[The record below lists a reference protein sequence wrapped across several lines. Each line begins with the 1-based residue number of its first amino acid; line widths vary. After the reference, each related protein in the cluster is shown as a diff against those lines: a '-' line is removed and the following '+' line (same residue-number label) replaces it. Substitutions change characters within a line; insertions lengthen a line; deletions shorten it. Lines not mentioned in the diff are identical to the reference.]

1 MRENREYVRL
11 DLNLRVDWRKL
22 METTNHITEFPDVTT
37 NISQGGLCMI
47 MLERINIG
55 DELKLR
61 MELPSKKFIYAQG
74 IVLWISE
81 FEVNKREGRRIYYTG
96 IEFTELH
103 GEFLEELNKFVQTH
117 MSSKKES

>member
-1 MRENREYVRL
+1 MRENREYVRT
-11 DLNLRVDWRKL
+11 DLNLRVDWRKV
-22 METTNHITEFPDVTT
+22 METTDHITEFPDVTT

-47 MLERINIG
+47 MLERIDIG

-103 GEFLEELNKFVQTH
+103 GEFLEELNKFVRTH
-117 MSSKKES
+117 LTSKKES